1 MIIEKDNQLDEF
13 IEKNLNLDC
22 FIIPILSDV
31 NRHPL
36 ENSLC
41 AVYIKIVDGE
51 EGLLC
56 FNHGETLKLS
66 LEKLLTLD
74 KLGRKFV
81 RDKKQLNHIVK
92 LADVIDVNLQYYMN
106 KNEPLEWDELSTNTH
121 DYFYRVMWKMKNTN
135 RIIPIF
141 KHLELC
147 REQVKVLEKYY
158 QLPIHEQYNDE
169 IIDNLS
175 FIESSGL
182 RKDDEMV
189 YSEYN
194 LYTSTGRPSNRFGGI
209 NFAALN
215 ILINTRKPYRSR
227 FEDGILIEFDYDAY
241 HLRLIGHILDYK
253 FPKGSVHEHMREFY
267 GDVTYEESKNTSF
280 QYLYGRIP
288 QQIIDTNP
296 FFSRVNKYITEI
308 WGEFKRE
315 DFIKSNIY
323 NKRIYKKNLSAMNRN
338 KLFNYMIQLLETE
351 NNMKVMSELI
361 PFLKGKQSKLI
372 LYSYDSFL
380 FDFKLTDGLD
390 FLKSVKQILEQ
401 GGVFPTKSSRGLNY
415 HEMEDI
421 TEKL

>member
-1 MIIEKDNQLDEF
+1 MIIEKDNQLDDFLLENQN
-13 IEKNLNLDC
+13 EDC

-36 ENSLC
+36 ENTLC
-41 AVYIKIVDGE
+41 AVYVKIVDGD

-92 LADVIDVNLQYYMN
+92 LKNVIDVNLQYYMD

-169 IIDNLS
+169 IINNLS

-215 ILINTRKPYRSR
+215 KKDESRKPYTSR
-227 FEDGILIEFDYDAY
+227 FQDGILVEFDYDAY

-253 FPKGSVHEHMREFY
+253 FPKGSVHEHMSEFY
-267 GDVTYEESKNTSF
+267 GDVDYETSKSTSF

-288 QQIIDTNP
+288 QEVIDTNP
-296 FFSRVNKYITEI
+296 FFSRVNDYINEI

-372 LYSYDSFL
+372 LY
-380 FDFKLTDGLD
+380 T
-390 FLKSVKQILEQ
+390 
-401 GGVFPTKSSRGLNY
+401 R
-415 HEMEDI
+415 
-421 TEKL
+421 